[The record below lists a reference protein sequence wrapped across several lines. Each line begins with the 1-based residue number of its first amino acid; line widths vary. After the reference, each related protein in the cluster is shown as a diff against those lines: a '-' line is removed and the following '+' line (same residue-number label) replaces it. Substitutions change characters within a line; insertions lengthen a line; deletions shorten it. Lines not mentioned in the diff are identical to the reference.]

1 MGKTS
6 IEWTDESINPI
17 VAYLEQPP
25 AGARTRNEGHYC
37 EKVSP
42 GCRGCYSSGMQHRFG
57 LPPFQEQRGR
67 ADIKHRLKVDRLEYV
82 FRKKKPTK
90 FFWCDMTDMF
100 GSWVPNEWIAA
111 CFGVMAATPQH
122 VHQVLTKRAQRLP
135 DWFGWLEQSLVSN
148 GHGANA
154 ARGARWFAWNHI
166 DELRVHDPAQPWR
179 WPLRNVHLGV
189 SCEDQ
194 QRADERIPH
203 LLRTPAAVRWVSAE
217 PLLGAIDGAKFIRP
231 MQIVDGYRQVSDGV
245 SGPVPAHLASPG
257 IDWLVVGG
265 ESGPRARACDLAWIR
280 SIVVQCKAAGTP
292 VFTKQLGARPIETS
306 APCGGPGC
314 STFCP
319 HSVGAIDLASRKGG
333 DASEWP
339 PGEWPRQFPRSAP

>member
-1 MGKTS
+1 VGKTL

-25 AGARTRNEGHYC
+25 ADARTRNEGHYC

-82 FRKKKPTK
+82 LRKKKPTK

-111 CFGVMAATPQH
+111 CFGVMAATPHH
-122 VHQVLTKRAQRLP
+122 VHQVLTKRAERLP
-135 DWFGWLEQSLVSN
+135 EWFGWLEQSLVSN

-166 DELRVHDPAQPWR
+166 DDLRVHDPAQPWL
-179 WPLRNVHLGV
+179 WPLSNVHLGV

-217 PLLGAIDGAKFIRP
+217 PLLGPIDLLG
-231 MQIVDGYRQVSDGV
+231 VDDDGNY
-245 SGPVPAHLASPG
+245 GPGLALKSVQHRTDYG
-257 IDWLVVGG
+257 TGVEHDVDAQAGLDWVVVGS
-265 ESGPRARACDLAWIR
+265 ESGPRARPMDISWAR
-280 SIVVQCKAAGTP
+280 SIVDQCTAWEVP
-292 VFTKQLGARPIETS
+292 VFTKQIAN
-306 APCGGPGC
+306 
-314 STFCP
+314 
-319 HSVGAIDLASRKGG
+319 ASDRKGG
-333 DASEWP
+333 DPQFWP